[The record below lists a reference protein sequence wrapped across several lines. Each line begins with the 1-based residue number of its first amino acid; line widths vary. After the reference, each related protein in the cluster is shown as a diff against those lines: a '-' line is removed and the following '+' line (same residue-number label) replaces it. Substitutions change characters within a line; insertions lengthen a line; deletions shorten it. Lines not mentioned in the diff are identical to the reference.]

1 MIVGDAGMFCLGLGV
16 PGGIMREAL
25 DEPVAE
31 RMLSDSRSRPITL
44 RARARPVEDSR
55 PPY

>member
-1 MIVGDAGMFCLGLGV
+1 MIVGDAGMFCLDPGV
-16 PGGIMREAL
+16 LRSVMREAL
-25 DEPVAE
+25 AEPVAE
-31 RMLSDSRSRPITL
+31 RMLSDFRSRPRTL